1 MMAKERKKRIMYKL
15 LWWFVFICYI
25 LVVVLGTLLS
35 RGSYHDGAMLLS
47 PFFAYQEAWMSAS
60 FAAWGLIVVNIVLFV
75 PFGFLLPLGNK
86 KFQTFW
92 KTYLAGFLF
101 SLTIELIQLFFH
113 LGIFET
119 ADLLNNTIGVCIGYG
134 FYKIIVCFMSARKR
148 KKFLS

>member
-1 MMAKERKKRIMYKL
+1 
-15 LWWFVFICYI
+15 
-25 LVVVLGTLLS
+25 
-35 RGSYHDGAMLLS
+35 
-47 PFFAYQEAWMSAS
+47 MSAS

-119 ADLLNNTIGVCIGYG
+119 ADLLNNTIGAVSYTHLDV
-134 FYKIIVCFMSARKR
+134 YKRQALWFGLYR
-148 KKFLS
+148 